1 MSDVPD
7 KPNSGS
13 KHSGTGP
20 DHKPGLKPLLWFGG
34 GLIALIAFADLIL
47 DLTLNL
53 LDLLVD
59 VLFILVEGSEE
70 LFIEDKLEDWFD
82 LSPRHAELITAW
94 TLTPLK
100 ILLAIFALRWLWR
113 YCRTRLVPAMI
124 RWARKQLTMLR
135 LSWSALWWPWKG
147 VVVSMVIGSLLVLI

>member
-1 MSDVPD
+1 MSDVPN

-13 KHSGTGP
+13 KHSGTKP
-20 DHKPGLKPLLWFGG
+20 DLQPGLKPLLWFGG
-34 GLIALIAFADLIL
+34 GLIALIAFADLIF
-47 DLTLNL
+47 DLTLSL
-53 LDLLVD
+53 LD
-59 VLFILVEGSEE
+59 VLWNVLYTLVEGSEE

-100 ILLAIFALRWLWR
+100 ILFAIFALRWLWR
-113 YCRTRLVPAMI
+113 YSRTRLIPALI
-124 RWARKQLTMLR
+124 RWTRKQLTLLR

-147 VVVSMVIGSLLVLI
+147 VVVSVLIGSLFVLV